1 MIVFARTVK
10 IMNNG
15 FYGSFSIIQFLKEE
29 NIQKC
34 YVEKLNELFANE
46 PDTENIEQLNID
58 I

>member
-15 FYGSFSIIQFLKEE
+15 FYSSFSIIQFLKEE

>member
-1 MIVFARTVK
+1 
-10 IMNNG
+10 MNNG
-15 FYGSFSIIQFLKEE
+15 FYSSFSIIQFLKEE